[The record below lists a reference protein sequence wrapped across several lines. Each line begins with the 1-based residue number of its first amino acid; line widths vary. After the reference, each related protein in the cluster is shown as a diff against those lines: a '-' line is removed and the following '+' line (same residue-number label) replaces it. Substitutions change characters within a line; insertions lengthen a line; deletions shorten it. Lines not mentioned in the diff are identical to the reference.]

1 MSELIIRSEAVYVS
15 DGIATDITQLKRSIA
30 PVEERHKNGILL
42 MVSRGHHKPYRPY
55 NKYRTKLNDTL

>member
-30 PVEERHKNGILL
+30 PVVRSDTKTGSSLWSAEGITSLTAPIT
-42 MVSRGHHKPYRPY
+42 SIAQS
-55 NKYRTKLNDTL
+55 